1 MNSEIIYM
9 DFDQALTLV
18 DRMSDRTKRF
28 NYTISK
34 PEAEA
39 IASLLVDVGV
49 TVDDLLDI
57 SRLADNYAI
66 NAEKVSPIDT
76 YQYDRSSLEDALFT
90 WKEDGQ
96 QYYCLNW

>member
-18 DRMSDRTKRF
+18 DRMSDRTKQF
-28 NYTISK
+28 SYTISK
-34 PEAEA
+34 AEAEA

-49 TVDDLLDI
+49 SVEDIIDI

-66 NAEKVSPIDT
+66 NAEIVTPNEAN
-76 YQYDRSSLEDALFT
+76 QYDRSSLEDALFT

>member
-1 MNSEIIYM
+1 MNNEAIYLSY
-9 DFDQALTLV
+9 DQALDLV
-18 DRMSDRTKRF
+18 GRISTRAKQF

-34 PEAEA
+34 PESQA

-49 TVDDLLDI
+49 TVDDLIDV

-66 NAEKVSPIDT
+66 NAEIVTPTDT
-76 YQYDRSSLEDALFT
+76 YQYSQSSLEDALFT